1 MPGTRAAARTAALAL
16 NAPMARAERSGPEL
30 SGTKFGSRPG
40 SVGTF
45 KRSLGLPDVPT
56 CG

>member
-45 KRSLGLPDVPT
+45 KRSLGLADVPT